1 MEFFT
6 TPDQYLEIIKK
17 NQSISSDFTSKYV
30 ESFEKISQL
39 NIDYCKS
46 NFDKLNQISSKYMG
60 VKDPQDFTTITK
72 TEFSSLQEDFTDYFK
87 SVYKI
92 NSKLVKDVSELSE
105 INSSEF
111 NKYVSESVAEFSK
124 NAPAGSEGIV
134 EMTKSSIA
142 ASTST
147 YDALSNAAKQVFELV
162 ENNVEAASK
171 TTSKQASVSQP
182 APKTTRSR
190 KAA

>member
-17 NQSISSDFTSKYV
+17 NQSISSDFTSKYL

-72 TEFSSLQEDFTDYFK
+72 TEFSSLQDGVNDYFK

-147 YDALSNAAKQVFELV
+147 YDALSNAAKKVFELV

>member
-6 TPDQYLEIIKK
+6 TPDQYLDIVKK

>member
-6 TPDQYLEIIKK
+6 TPDQYLDIVKK

-111 NKYVSESVAEFSK
+111 NKYVSENVAEFSK

>member
-111 NKYVSESVAEFSK
+111 NKYVSENVAEFSK

>member
-6 TPDQYLEIIKK
+6 TPEQYLDIYKK
-17 NQSISSDFTSKYV
+17 NQSISSDFASKYF
-30 ESFEKISQL
+30 ESFEKISQI
-39 NIDYCKS
+39 NMDYCKS
-46 NFDKLNQISSKYMG
+46 SLDKANQMGAKFIG
-60 VKDPQDFTTITK
+60 VKDPQDFTSITK
-72 TEFSSLQEDFTDYFK
+72 SEFSSFQDDIADYYK
-87 SVYKI
+87 SVYKV
-92 NSKLVKDVSELSE
+92 NSKFVKDVSELAE

-111 NKYVSESVAEFSK
+111 NKFVTDSVTEFSK

-162 ENNVEAASK
+162 ESNVEAASK
-171 TTSKQASVSQP
+171 TTAKQASVSQP
-182 APKTTRSR
+182 APKSRSR